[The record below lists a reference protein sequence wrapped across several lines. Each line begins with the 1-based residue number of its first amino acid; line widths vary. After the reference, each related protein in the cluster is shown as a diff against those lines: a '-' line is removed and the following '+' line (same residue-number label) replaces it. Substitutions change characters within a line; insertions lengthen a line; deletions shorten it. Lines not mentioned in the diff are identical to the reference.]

1 MKRVYFDNNAT
12 TPLDSRVRD
21 RMLPWLGDRHGN
33 PSSVH
38 RFGQQARDA
47 VEVARSDVAALLA
60 ARPVE
65 IVFTAS
71 GTEANNAILGS
82 VVRRAGF
89 EGHVI
94 VSALEHPSI
103 VETAAQLRE
112 LGVEVTRLPP
122 SPAGVVEVEAVEA
135 ALRPDTRMVCVMSAS
150 NEIGTLQ
157 PVEAIAAL
165 CRERGVWMHCDA
177 VQSAGKVAVDVGAL
191 NVDSLV
197 IGAHKFHGPLGAAA
211 LWIRQDAEFSGGL
224 VGGSQ
229 ERGRRAGTE
238 NVAAI
243 VGFGEACRLGRL
255 ELDERYSFLRRLRD
269 RFELGI
275 ADVPDIRI
283 HCRDSPRLPHTSHLA
298 ILGVEGE
305 ALLIRLDLAGYAV
318 STGSACASGVVEPSP
333 ALMAMGLEAEEA
345 LASLRISFGMT
356 NTMDQ
361 VNDFVGVFAREA
373 EALRQ
378 LAPAMQA

>member
-275 ADVPDIRI
+275 ADIPDIRI

>member
-1 MKRVYFDNNAT
+1 M
-12 TPLDSRVRD
+12 
-21 RMLPWLGDRHGN
+21 
-33 PSSVH
+33 
-38 RFGQQARDA
+38 
-47 VEVARSDVAALLA
+47 
-60 ARPVE
+60 
-65 IVFTAS
+65 
-71 GTEANNAILGS
+71 
-82 VVRRAGF
+82 
-89 EGHVI
+89 
-94 VSALEHPSI
+94 
-103 VETAAQLRE
+103 
-112 LGVEVTRLPP
+112 
-122 SPAGVVEVEAVEA
+122 EAVEA

-298 ILGVEGE
+298 ILGIEGE

-361 VNDFVGVFAREA
+361 VDDFVGVFAREA

>member
-1 MKRVYFDNNAT
+1 MKSVYFDNNAT

-103 VETAAQLRE
+103 VETAAQLSE

-122 SPAGVVEVEAVEA
+122 SPAGIVEVEAVEA

-361 VNDFVGVFAREA
+361 VDDFVGVFAREA

>member
-1 MKRVYFDNNAT
+1 MKSVYFDNNAT

-71 GTEANNAILGS
+71 GTEANNAILWS

-103 VETAAQLRE
+103 VEAAAQLSE

-275 ADVPDIRI
+275 ADIPDIRI

-361 VNDFVGVFAREA
+361 VDDFVGVFAREA

-378 LAPAMQA
+378 LAPAMRA

>member
-1 MKRVYFDNNAT
+1 VKSVYFDNNAT

-71 GTEANNAILGS
+71 GTEANNAILWS

-103 VETAAQLRE
+103 VEAAAQLSE

-275 ADVPDIRI
+275 ADIPDIRI

-361 VNDFVGVFAREA
+361 VDDFVGVFAREA

-378 LAPAMQA
+378 LAPAMRA

>member
-1 MKRVYFDNNAT
+1 VKSVYFDNNAT

-47 VEVARSDVAALLA
+47 VEVARSNVAALLA

-71 GTEANNAILGS
+71 GTEANNAILWS

-103 VETAAQLRE
+103 VETAAQLSE

-191 NVDSLV
+191 DVDSLV

-211 LWIRQDAEFSGGL
+211 LWIRQDAEFSAGL

-255 ELDERYSFLRRLRD
+255 ELGERYSFLRGLRD
-269 RFELGI
+269 RFEDGLTDI
-275 ADVPDIRI
+275 PDVKI

-333 ALMAMGLEAEEA
+333 ALTAMGLEAEEA
-345 LASLRISFGMT
+345 LASLRVSFGMT
-356 NTMDQ
+356 NTMEQ
-361 VNDFVGVFAREA
+361 VDDFVGVFAREA
-373 EALRQ
+373 DVLRQ
-378 LAPAMQA
+378 LAPAMQP